1 MQKLRT
7 LSQPESALAK
17 KFGEGAGF
25 SRWQAVADIMK
36 SRSELPATAGP
47 LYAAAETVEHARLG
61 GLTRAN
67 RATMLERQ
75 RTPNVRELPGGRH
88 A

>member
-7 LSQPESALAK
+7 LSQSESALAK
-17 KFGEGAGF
+17 KAWGGPTFL
-25 SRWQAVADIMK
+25 RWQTVADIMK
-36 SRSELPATAGP
+36 NHSELPAIAAP
-47 LYAAAETVEHARLG
+47 LYVAAETFEHARLG
-61 GLTRAN
+61 GLTPAN